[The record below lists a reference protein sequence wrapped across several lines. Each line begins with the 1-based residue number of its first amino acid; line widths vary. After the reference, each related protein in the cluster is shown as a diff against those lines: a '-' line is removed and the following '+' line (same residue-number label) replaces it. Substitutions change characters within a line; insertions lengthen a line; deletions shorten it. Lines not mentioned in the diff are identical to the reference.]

1 MRDELLTPEQV
12 AELSAAAPGWRVCDG
27 GLSLQRTF
35 KFRSFGQAFGFMTQ
49 AALAAEKLD
58 HHPEWSNVYSTV
70 EVRLTTHDSGGLTK
84 RDFALARAMDKAAG
98 DD

>member
-1 MRDELLTPEQV
+1 MRDELLTPERV
-12 AELSAAAPGWRVCDG
+12 AEMSAASPRWNVSDDG
-27 GLSLQRTF
+27 RSLQRTF
-35 KFRSFGQAFGFMTQ
+35 KFGSFRQAFGFMTQ

-70 EVRLTTHDSGGLTK
+70 EVRLTTHDSGGLTE

-98 DD
+98 GD